1 MAPYRDAGLQVEL
14 GGELPGTAAA
24 PMEGRGEMIGIIAA
38 LVILLLMFRSVVAA
52 GLPVAVAVAGLGMG
66 LTGVTV
72 LCGLMDVSPTAP
84 TVAAMVGLGVGI
96 DYALLMLTRILEHVR
111 AGEDFVDAA
120 AHAATTAGRSV
131 VLAGTTVL
139 VSLMGLKLSGIPT
152 LEAFGFTT
160 AIAVVAVMFTA
171 LLLVPAV
178 GSLFRKRLQPRAV
191 RRGRDAEAAGRPR
204 RALGPPD
211 RRPARALPARRG
223 DRDARARR
231 PGARHAHLAAVRRRR
246 DR

>member
-1 MAPYRDAGLQVEL
+1 
-14 GGELPGTAAA
+14 
-24 PMEGRGEMIGIIAA
+24 MIGIVAA

-52 GLPVAVAVAGLGMG
+52 GLPVAVAVAGLALG

-111 AGEDFVDAA
+111 AGEDYVEAA
-120 AHAATTAGRSV
+120 AHAATPDCGRSV

-139 VSLMGLKLSGIPT
+139 VSLMGLKLSGLPT

-178 GSLFRKRLQPRAV
+178 GSLFQKRLQPRAV
-191 RRGRDAEAAGRPR
+191 RRGRMQKPQGVRAERWARGSPPGQCRTRSPPRP
-204 RALGPPD
+204 
-211 RRPARALPARRG
+211 
-223 DRDARARR
+223 
-231 PGARHAHLAAVRRRR
+231 
-246 DR
+246 

>member
-1 MAPYRDAGLQVEL
+1 
-14 GGELPGTAAA
+14 
-24 PMEGRGEMIGIIAA
+24 
-38 LVILLLMFRSVVAA
+38 
-52 GLPVAVAVAGLGMG
+52 
-66 LTGVTV
+66 
-72 LCGLMDVSPTAP
+72 MDVSPTAP

-120 AHAATTAGRSV
+120 AHASTTAGRSV

-178 GSLFRKRLQPRAV
+178 GSLFRKRLIPGPYAAV
-191 RRGRDAEAAGRPR
+191 GCRSR
-204 RALGPPD
+204 RASAPSAGPDGSPPGQCPTCSPP
-211 RRPARALPARRG
+211 RP
-223 DRDARARR
+223 
-231 PGARHAHLAAVRRRR
+231 
-246 DR
+246 